1 MLEARTLESEI
12 GPLTVERVDDDVDV
26 LSLQGEHDMASAD
39 LLRSTLSSLIA
50 PGRGLIVDLTE
61 TRFVDCAT
69 MHVLEDAQKLAVR
82 RGAKVSFHLA
92 TAPIVQRLFDVLG
105 ASLRWPIHRSREEA
119 IAAVHPE
126 S

>member
-1 MLEARTLESEI
+1 MLEARTAEKES
-12 GPLTVERVDDDVDV
+12 GPFTVERVDDVDV
-26 LSLQGEHDMASAD
+26 LSLRGEHDIASAD

-69 MHVLEDAQKLAVR
+69 MHVLEDAQQLAAR
-82 RGAKVSFHLA
+82 QGAKVSFHLA
-92 TAPIVQRLFDVLG
+92 TTPIVQRMFDVLG
-105 ASLRWPIHRSREEA
+105 PFLVWPIHHSRDEA

>member
-1 MLEARTLESEI
+1 MLEAGTPEREI
-12 GPLTVERVDDDVDV
+12 GPLTVERGDDDVDV
-26 LSLQGEHDMASAD
+26 LSLQGEHDVASAD
-39 LLRSTLSSLIA
+39 LLRNTLSSLIA

-69 MHVLEDAQKLAVR
+69 MHVLEDAQQLAAR

-92 TAPIVQRLFDVLG
+92 TTPIVQRMFDVLDPY
-105 ASLRWPIHRSREEA
+105 LHWPIHRSREEA
-119 IAAVHPE
+119 IAAVRPE